1 MQNIFGAGVL
11 VGTPL
16 TDYTGT
22 ALANPTPVQFGVCQE
37 ISLDVSFDTKMLYG
51 QQQFPVAV
59 GRGKGK
65 VSGKVKGAQVNGAL
79 FNSIMFGQSLT
90 TGILSDVYDTV
101 GTAFPTTPFTIS
113 ATTGAASITTINIPS
128 SGVWAA
134 DLGVRNAQGVP
145 MTRVASAPA
154 SGQYTVAAGVYVFAT
169 ADAGQPAY
177 ISFQYTATSTVA
189 KRSTITNPLLGYAPS
204 FKADIYLPYNGK
216 SLIWTL
222 NNCIASKISL
232 ATKLDDF
239 AIPEFGFE
247 AFADASGNVMTY
259 ALSE

>member
-1 MQNIFGAGVL
+1 MQTIYGSGVL
-11 VGTPL
+11 IGTPL

-22 ALANPTPVQFGVCQE
+22 AIANPTPVQFGVCQE
-37 ISLDVSFDTKMLYG
+37 ISIDVSFDTKMLYG

-79 FNSIMFGQSLT
+79 FNSIMFGQTLT
-90 TGILSDVYDTV
+90 TGIVSDVYDTV
-101 GTAFPTTPFTIS
+101 GIAVPTTPFTITAS
-113 ATTGAASITTINIPS
+113 TAAASLTTINIPA
-128 SGVWAA
+128 SGVWSA
-134 DLGVRNAQGVP
+134 DLGVRNAAGVP
-145 MTRVASAPA
+145 MTRVAAAPTT
-154 SGQYTVAAGVYVFAT
+154 GQYTVAAGVYLFAG
-169 ADAGQPAY
+169 ADVGLQVY

-189 KRSTITNPLLGYAPS
+189 KKSTLTNPLLGYAPT

-222 NNCIASKISL
+222 NNCLASKISL

-239 AIPEFGFE
+239 SIPEFGFD
-247 AFADASGNVMTY
+247 AFADASGNVLTY
-259 ALSE
+259 AMSE